1 MSGIT
6 VTFPPLEA
14 MALAKQLGGQGGMSA
29 AECDAA
35 QRGHQRIVS
44 ALTAEVGSYESGIVT
59 IAESLIGEEVRL
71 KTTYG
76 KIFTG
81 KLERLSGFRT
91 AVIAVKPFSHPINL
105 SLVES
110 IEPVRS
116 EVAA

>member
-1 MSGIT
+1 MSGVT

-14 MALAKQLGGQGGMSA
+14 MALDKRLSGRGGMTA

-35 QRGHQRIVS
+35 QRAHQRVAS
-44 ALTAEVGSYESGIVT
+44 ALTKEVGSYESGIET
-59 IAESLIGEEVRL
+59 IAESLIGEEVSL

-76 KIFTG
+76 KTFTG
-81 KLERLSGFRT
+81 RLDRLSGFRT
-91 AVIAVKPFSHPINL
+91 VIIADEPFSHPINL

-116 EVAA
+116 EVPA